1 MRRGAGVDHFSR
13 WKEMPKTSPITRDHI
28 LDAMT
33 YVGADP
39 SQWPL
44 RSRPKLY
51 VVIDPRNGAS
61 LPPKLVLVTAAE
73 MASDDRRRPVFSG
86 GEHTNKRLREHGFL
100 VVEKAAVG
108 KPVSSPVASLL

>member
-1 MRRGAGVDHFSR
+1 MRLRAGVDRIRR

-44 RSRPKLY
+44 RSRLKLY

-61 LPPKLVLVTAAE
+61 LPPKLVLTTAAE
-73 MASDDRRRPVFSG
+73 MASSDRRHPIFSG
-86 GEHTNKRLREHGFL
+86 GEHTNGILMQHGFL
-100 VVEKAAVG
+100 VVEKA
-108 KPVSSPVASLL
+108 SITTT